1 MGRKA
6 LGVDEAS
13 LACAKIFSEIR
24 DSKGIS
30 MYRIKKDFNVAN
42 GRIDR
47 LFQGLAPWSLD
58 EFMAFCNYFG
68 VTPSTT
74 IKKIQALSPLP
85 ITLPTQADLGLVADK
100 HKRKVGTEN
109 GEGFEGA

>member
-6 LGVDEAS
+6 LKVDEAS

-24 DSKGIS
+24 DSKKIT
-30 MYRIKKDFNVAN
+30 MYRIKKDFGLSN
-42 GRIDR
+42 GRIDK
-47 LFQGLAPWSLD
+47 LFHGLAGWSLD

-68 VTPSTT
+68 VAPSTT
-74 IKKIQALSPLP
+74 IKKIQALSAVP
-85 ITLPTQADLGLVADK
+85 ISLPTQSDLGLVADK

-109 GEGFEGA
+109 GEGFESA